1 MSMLYRQRGHCEGQP
16 NAVCPALGTQC
27 RPQGALAGETGCVR
41 AHSPLLPSPTAP
53 PPADYMTKETF
64 KKNFWEGFSEV
75 LGPKHA
81 IQCLTKCD
89 FTPIYEWHMAE
100 RERKRALTKE
110 VGVSGW
116 EVGGR
121 ARQERE
127 GCGWVLQHN
136 HE

>member
-1 MSMLYRQRGHCEGQP
+1 MQASGRPGRGDRLCACSFP
-16 NAVCPALGTQC
+16 P
-27 RPQGALAGETGCVR
+27 
-41 AHSPLLPSPTAP
+41 PSLTHRP

-116 EVGGR
+116 EVGGG

>member
-1 MSMLYRQRGHCEGQP
+1 
-16 NAVCPALGTQC
+16 
-27 RPQGALAGETGCVR
+27 
-41 AHSPLLPSPTAP
+41 
-53 PPADYMTKETF
+53 MTKETF

-81 IQCLTKCD
+81 IQCLRKCD

-116 EVGGR
+116 EVGGG
-121 ARQERE
+121 ARQGRG
-127 GCGWVLQHN
+127 GCGWVIQHN
-136 HE
+136 HEYCPSIVRRPRRVGHGIWPHLRPAVQSHDCF